1 MTLQRGRIMLTKRK
15 MLKLVET
22 AKPVCMNIPRQK
34 RHCSL
39 IVCKN
44 EILSIGTNHF
54 KTHPRAKKLGYRYDE
69 MHSELDALLKA
80 PHRKNL
86 HLYNFRFNRF
96 GEMRISRP
104 CRLCMPWC
112 MAIFDRIFFTT
123 PDGMERIQ

>member
-1 MTLQRGRIMLTKRK
+1 MLTKRK
-15 MLKLVET
+15 MLKLIET

-54 KTHPRAKKLGYRYDE
+54 KTHPKAKRLGYRYDE

-123 PDGMERIQ
+123 PNGMERIQ

>member
-1 MTLQRGRIMLTKRK
+1 MLTKRK

>member
-1 MTLQRGRIMLTKRK
+1 MFNTEKNMITSRK
-15 MLKLVET
+15 ILKLVET

-39 IVCKN
+39 VVCKN
-44 EILSIGTNHF
+44 EIVSIGTNHF
-54 KTHPRAKKLGYRYDE
+54 KTHPRAKRLGYRYDE

-80 PHRKNL
+80 PQKKNL

-104 CRLCMPWC
+104 CKLCMPWC

-123 PDGMERIQ
+123 PTGIERIK

>member
-1 MTLQRGRIMLTKRK
+1 MLTKRK

-54 KTHPRAKKLGYRYDE
+54 KTHPKAKRLGYRYDE

-123 PDGMERIQ
+123 PNGMERIQ